1 MRNELVNSTMESTID
16 STPTSP
22 PRRSRTRAGVAGL
35 AAGAL
40 ALGIGELV
48 GAFFAPVPG
57 PVVAVANQVVA
68 SAPLWLIDLGKSVF
82 GTGDKVALL
91 AGTVVLSL
99 LFAIL
104 VGRLA
109 TKKLAFGAIGIAL
122 FGALGFA
129 AITTDPQGTTGAAVA
144 SAGAAT
150 AAGIGALA
158 LLTSTTAT
166 TPSPINGRRSFLT
179 WVLSALGVAAVS
191 GYAGKF
197 LRDRSAAQIARDGV
211 QIAETETAASVGA
224 KVAAASQSSV
234 AQTPGITPLVIDN
247 GSFYR
252 IDTATLTP
260 QVDPAS
266 WKLRITGLVER
277 DLEFTYD
284 DLLARAEWVTPVTLS
299 CVSNEVGGGLVGNAV
314 WHGIPLTELLDE
326 AGVLPE
332 ATQIS
337 SRSVDGWDCGFPTEL
352 AYDGRTAMVA
362 VAMNG
367 EPLPIEHGFPARL
380 VVSGLYGYVSA
391 TKWLDKIELTT
402 IEEFNGFWISR
413 GWSKNGPVKTQSRI
427 DVPRRGQALSASSPT
442 AIAGVAWA
450 PNTGIERVEVQIDD
464 NDWVEADLGEAL
476 SDDSWLQW
484 SLAATLESGDHF
496 IRVRATDKTG
506 FTQTAD
512 PVAVAPDGAE
522 GWHTVQV
529 SVA

>member
-1 MRNELVNSTMESTID
+1 MESTTD
-16 STPTSP
+16 AAPESRNPESETSG
-22 PRRSRTRAGVAGL
+22 SRTHAGLAGL

-57 PVVAVANQVVA
+57 PVVAVSNQVIE
-68 SAPLWLIDLGKSVF
+68 SAPLWLIDLGKNLF

-91 AGTVVLSL
+91 VGTIVLAL
-99 LFAIL
+99 GFAIV

-109 TKKLAFGAIGIAL
+109 SKNLALGASGIAL
-122 FGALGFA
+122 FGALGFT
-129 AITTDPQGTTGAAVA
+129 AIATDPQGTTGAAIA
-144 SAGAAT
+144 AAGAAT

-158 LLTSTTAT
+158 LLTGPAAT
-166 TPSPINGRRSFLT
+166 TPSPVTGRRSFLT
-179 WVLSALGVAAVS
+179 WTLSAFGVAAVS

-197 LRDRSAAQIARDGV
+197 LRDRSAAQIARDAV
-211 QIAETETAASVGA
+211 EIVETETAANVNA
-224 KVAAASQSSV
+224 NVLAASQTPV
-234 AQTPGITPLVIDN
+234 AQTPGITPVVIDN

-260 QVDPAS
+260 RVDPAN

-277 DLEFTYD
+277 DLEYTYD
-284 DLLARAEWVTPVTLS
+284 ELLARANWVIPVTLS

-314 WHGIPLTELLDE
+314 WQGIPLTELLDE
-326 AGVLPE
+326 AGVRPE

-402 IEEFNGFWISR
+402 IEDFNGFWITR
-413 GWSKNGPVKTQSRI
+413 NWSKDGPVKTQSRI
-427 DVPRRGQALSASSPT
+427 DVPRRTQALSAGTPT
-442 AIAGVAWA
+442 PIAGVAWA
-450 PNTGIERVEVQIDD
+450 PNTGIERVEVQIDE
-464 NDWVEADLGEAL
+464 NEWVEAELGEAL
-476 SDDSWLQW
+476 SDDTWVQW
-484 SLAATLESGDHF
+484 SVAATFSAGEHL

-506 FTQTAD
+506 FTQTPD
-512 PVAVAPDGAE
+512 RVAVGPNGAE
-522 GWHTVQV
+522 GWHTIRVNV
-529 SVA
+529 